1 MRYLLG
7 LALLMTSGVAFA
19 APDSASSGTEHAS
32 AGLPQMDPT
41 TFSSQIFWM
50 FVFFFVLY
58 ILMAKLA
65 LPRVGRIVTGRKNKI
80 MSDLNAAD
88 EIRTQ
93 TEEVRTYH
101 EQAVHKSHED
111 AHELMVKLQTEIL
124 EKNAEAHDKLDKDIA
139 LKEAQSEKVIAE
151 AKAKAMTGIEKA
163 ATSIAVEIANKIG
176 GIAVNDNDVAEA
188 VKAIANKK

>member
-1 MRYLLG
+1 MKYLLG
-7 LALLMTSGVAFA
+7 LVLLVKSGVAFA
-19 APDSASSGTEHAS
+19 APDIAHAETEHTS

-50 FVFFFVLY
+50 FVFFAVLY
-58 ILMAKLA
+58 VLMSRFA
-65 LPRVGRIVTGRKNKI
+65 LPRVGHIVTGRKNKI

-93 TEEVRTYH
+93 TEEVRSYH

-111 AHELMVKLQTEIL
+111 AHTLMIKLQTEIL
-124 EKNAEAHDKLDKDIA
+124 EKHTAAHEKLDNDIA
-139 LKEAQSEKVIAE
+139 LQEMRSEKAITE
-151 AKAKAMTGIEKA
+151 AKEKAMAGIEKA
-163 ATSIAVEIANKIG
+163 ATSIAVEIAHKIG

-188 VKAIANKK
+188 VKALAKTK